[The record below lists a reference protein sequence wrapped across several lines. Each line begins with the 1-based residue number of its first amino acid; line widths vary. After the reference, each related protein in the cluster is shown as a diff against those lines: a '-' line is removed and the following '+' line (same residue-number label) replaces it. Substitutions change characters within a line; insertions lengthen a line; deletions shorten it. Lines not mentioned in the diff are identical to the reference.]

1 MNKLKY
7 LTLDRVI
14 FLQDHLPLISCK
26 DEKGEK
32 PGSEG
37 K

>member
-14 FLQDHLPLISCK
+14 FLHGHFPLISCK
-26 DEKGEK
+26 DEKGEN
-32 PGSEG
+32 PVSEG